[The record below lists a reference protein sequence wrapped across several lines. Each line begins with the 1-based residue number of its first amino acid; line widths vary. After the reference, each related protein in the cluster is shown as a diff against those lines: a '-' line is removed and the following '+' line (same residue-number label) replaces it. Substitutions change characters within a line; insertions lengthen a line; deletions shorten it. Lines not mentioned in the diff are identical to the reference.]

1 MAAAL
6 DHIIPLPI
14 KAMGPPMGPIPF
26 FMNCG
31 CHTMLPLLMPLPP
44 PICPICPIGLPLP
57 IFPIPLPMPPIM
69 FIMGPIP
76 QAPII
81 LGSGQ
86 TRFVANFLWKILF
99 QRQATIHL
107 QLLKST
113 VLFYRFQSQNHDA
126 HIFTM
131 PSTLPKC
138 SKDTSVKVDD
148 MSIATPKKVTKSWK
162 PVKIWRK
169 HHLYHPGNTF
179 LFFWGVLYIT
189 SVYFTWYILLYRA
202 KPPKNQFPYL
212 PNFEFLRAIHI
223 RSIKN
228 IQKLHPPN
236 GCLFGGLLHGCFKL
250 PIC

>member
-1 MAAAL
+1 
-6 DHIIPLPI
+6 
-14 KAMGPPMGPIPF
+14 
-26 FMNCG
+26 
-31 CHTMLPLLMPLPP
+31 
-44 PICPICPIGLPLP
+44 
-57 IFPIPLPMPPIM
+57 MPPIM

-202 KPPKNQFPYL
+202 KPQKNQFPYL
-212 PNFEFLRAIHI
+212 PNFEFCGL
-223 RSIKN
+223 SIFEASKTFKN
-228 IQKLHPPN
+228 YIPQMAASSAVYYMDVSN
-236 GCLFGGLLHGCFKL
+236 CLSADKS
-250 PIC
+250 PAMDN